1 MRFKAAAVDIDGTMT
16 DDELLLY
23 PEAINGIRKLK
34 ELGLEVI
41 VCSGNVLPIAYAIS
55 FYTGARGPI
64 VAENGGVVY
73 HEKQIWVLSEQEK
86 ALEAFSYLSE
96 RMPVKRLF
104 TDRWRESEV
113 GFYQDVDVEDVRK
126 VLKGHDVLV
135 ESSGFAIHIM
145 PDHLTKMDG
154 LRFLSE
160 KIGISTDEII
170 AIGDGDNDARM
181 IGGCGYGV
189 AVANAS
195 EKAKESADYITK
207 EKHGKGF
214 MEAVEHIE
222 KLVKN

>member
-1 MRFKAAAVDIDGTMT
+1 MNFKAVALDIDGTIT
-16 DDELLLY
+16 DENLLMC
-23 PEAINGIRKLK
+23 PEAINGIRELK
-34 ELGLEVI
+34 SMGLEVI

-64 VAENGGVVY
+64 VAENGGVIY
-73 HEKQIWVLSEQEK
+73 HDKQVWVLSEQEK

-96 RMPVKRLF
+96 RMQVKRLF

-126 VLKGHDVLV
+126 ILKGHDVLV
-135 ESSGFAIHIM
+135 ESSGFAIHLM
-145 PDHLTKMDG
+145 PGHLTKMDG

-160 KIGISTDEII
+160 KLGISAEEII

-181 IGGCGYGV
+181 MEGCGYGI

-195 EKAKESADYITK
+195 EDAKRAANYVTK

-214 MEAVEHIE
+214 MEAVEHI
-222 KLVKN
+222 NRMI